1 MADGDSPKAV
11 KDEENTFS
19 FLLFPIKIILHTMVM
34 ILKHDKNVELLILRE
49 HLISP
54 QSLLFLLNRKQNR
67 SRKSDDREYNDKMT
81 KIHATAERKIKVHKT
96 LHRNL
101 TIDKDVFYYKD
112 GEIRCSRRIS
122 NSTFLSCFK
131 IITSPS
137 EVTYLSADVC
147 FAVR

>member
-54 QSLLFLLNRKQNR
+54 SL
-67 SRKSDDREYNDKMT
+67 
-81 KIHATAERKIKVHKT
+81 
-96 LHRNL
+96 
-101 TIDKDVFYYKD
+101 
-112 GEIRCSRRIS
+112 
-122 NSTFLSCFK
+122 
-131 IITSPS
+131 
-137 EVTYLSADVC
+137 
-147 FAVR
+147 